1 VTVEVRPLQ
10 LAVPAAAAGV
20 VDAAVHEPGRAR
32 GRPVLLLP
40 GAGGDLD
47 SEPLVALAEVVA
59 SCGHRVVRANL
70 PHHQAGR
77 RAPRA
82 ETAVPACQEIL
93 SAAQEALP
101 GKPPWVLGGRSFG
114 GRVASLAVAAGTEVA
129 GLLFSGYPLHPPGKP
144 ERLRVDHWPNVG
156 VPCLFL
162 QGDSDPLAD
171 LELLDAHRRKLPR
184 RSQLEVV
191 TGGDHALRVTAA
203 RSPDGAPRS
212 PAAAAQDLRGAVC
225 AWLAE
230 R

>member
-1 VTVEVRPLQ
+1 MSVEIRELELSVASGPEGR
-10 LAVPAAAAGV
+10 
-20 VDAAVHEPGRAR
+20 VDAAIHRPGRRR
-32 GRPVLLLP
+32 GSPVLLLP

-47 SEPLVALAEVVA
+47 SEPLLALAEVVA
-59 SCGHRVVRANL
+59 ACGHTAVRANL

-82 ETAVPACQEIL
+82 ETAVPACNEIL
-93 SAAQEALP
+93 SAVQEQT
-101 GKPPWVLGGRSFG
+101 GDRRPWVLGGRSFG
-114 GRVASLAVAAGTEVA
+114 GRVASLAVAGGTEAA

-144 ERLRVDHWPNVG
+144 DRLRVEHWPNVG

-184 RSQLEVV
+184 RSALEVV
-191 TGGDHALRVTAA
+191 AGGDHSLRVTGA

-212 PAAAAQDLRGAVC
+212 PTDSIQRLREPICG
-225 AWLAE
+225 WLAE